1 MAPLARRARALIS
14 LAAMPNS
21 WPMCLQLLRRA
32 AVMCHEVMHCMPVG
46 V

>member
-1 MAPLARRARALIS
+1 MAPLARALIS

-21 WPMCLQLLRRA
+21 WPMCLQLLQRA
-32 AVMCHEVMHCMPVG
+32 ALMCGEVMHCMPVG